1 MPADIE
7 KNMQTAYS
15 VMLTVLISS
24 LLRTEGCRVQ
34 RFPLPRPHLTPHP
47 SESPYSPIKLH
58 KPPWFSLFQH
68 LLQTHARSLCAR
80 DRRAEQASSTEE
92 KIKTANSL
100 PTDRL

>member
-1 MPADIE
+1 MPADLK

-34 RFPLPRPHLTPHP
+34 CFSLPQPLLTPHP
-47 SESPYSPIKLH
+47 SKSPYSPIKLH
-58 KPPWFSLFQH
+58 KPPWVSLSQH
-68 LLQTHARSLCAR
+68 LLQTHARSVSAR

-100 PTDRL
+100 PTDHL